1 MNEAMIALLSRPAVA
16 EMATPL
22 EQVALLL
29 AEEQK
34 AQAAANATKYKGMI
48 HPLFYF
54 LILIRNI

>member
-1 MNEAMIALLSRPAVA
+1 MNEAMLALLTRPAVA

-34 AQAAANATKYKGMI
+34 AQAKKQSAK
-48 HPLFYF
+48 
-54 LILIRNI
+54 

>member
-1 MNEAMIALLSRPAVA
+1 MNEAMLALLTRPAVA

-34 AQAAANATKYKGMI
+34 AQAAKQAAK
-48 HPLFYF
+48 
-54 LILIRNI
+54 

>member
-1 MNEAMIALLSRPAVA
+1 MNEAMLALLTRPAVT

-34 AQAAANATKYKGMI
+34 AQAAKKSY
-48 HPLFYF
+48 
-54 LILIRNI
+54 